1 VVAILAGDDVD
12 TEGALMPDFPARGR
26 LIIQNLYEANR
37 ALAAGSENQQRLLTR
52 LIAEQMAFELGPAWG
67 CKAATPTRPQGPSEL
82 AYLEPPLWIWRWS
95 DGDGHV
101 TGTMGAPLPT
111 PLLMPLEQSA
121 GQTFLAVDPI
131 DHLQVSATRPPSR
144 PPDSPLPPVDVG
156 PILDRLAALEQ
167 TVTALAA
174 QMPVVAAEAHAGA
187 HRPLP
192 RYVAKLWGFTIVSV
206 PEGA

>member
-1 VVAILAGDDVD
+1 MPRAREETCV
-12 TEGALMPDFPARGR
+12 PDFPARGR
-26 LIIQNLYEANR
+26 SIIQNLYEANR

-67 CKAATPTRPQGPSEL
+67 CKAASPTRPQGPSEL

-95 DGDGHV
+95 DGDGHI

-121 GQTFLAVDPI
+121 GQTFLSVDPI
-131 DHLQVSATRPPSR
+131 DHLQVSATRPPNR
-144 PPDSPLPPVDVG
+144 PSEPPPAPAVDLM

-192 RYVAKLWGFTIVSV
+192 RYVATFWGIKLISV

>member
-1 VVAILAGDDVD
+1 
-12 TEGALMPDFPARGR
+12 MPEFPARGR

-37 ALAAGSENQQRLLTR
+37 TLAAGSEDQQRLLTR
-52 LIAEQMAFELGPAWG
+52 LIAEQLAFELGPQWG
-67 CKAATPTRPQGPSEL
+67 CKAASPTRPQGPSEL
-82 AYLEPPLWIWRWS
+82 AYLEPPLYIWRWS

-101 TGTMGAPLPT
+101 TGTIGAPLPT
-111 PLLMPLEQSA
+111 PLLMPLAQSA
-121 GQTFLAVDPI
+121 GQTFIAVDPV
-131 DHLQVSATRPPSR
+131 DHLQVSATRAPNRPSEPP
-144 PPDSPLPPVDVG
+144 PAPAVDLM
-156 PILDRLAALEQ
+156 PILDRIAALEQ

>member
-1 VVAILAGDDVD
+1 
-12 TEGALMPDFPARGR
+12 MPDFPARGR
-26 LIIQNLYEANR
+26 SIIQNLYEANR

-67 CKAATPTRPQGPSEL
+67 CKAASPTRPQGPSEL

-95 DGDGHV
+95 DGDGHI

-121 GQTFLAVDPI
+121 GQTFLSVDPI
-131 DHLQVSATRPPSR
+131 DHLQVSATRPPNR
-144 PPDSPLPPVDVG
+144 PSEPPPAPAVDLM

-192 RYVAKLWGFTIVSV
+192 RYVATFWGIKLISV